1 VKKNICATRLELVAG
16 SCCIRARA
24 IADKEGGRFCI
35 RLRTFIIA
43 CCTSSSPARWTQ
55 TTHKPGGRSSG
66 RCGVLRHRAESARG
80 ARAPRLAGLST
91 RFRLTKIVDGYF
103 EVPPELVPVVGP
115 VEPGEELVLPEEPP
129 GGQSAIA
136 VFPSLLA
143 LPLELGLLLALGLL
157 VALLLEVG
165 AFEADE
171 LLGPQSIFIAP
182 EIASLLPELVSA
194 PVPAPVVLLVCAK
207 AATLSVKAKID
218 AVVRRSRFID
228 ILP

>member
-1 VKKNICATRLELVAG
+1 VWRITIASGKCPRRQEPRDRRG
-16 SCCIRARA
+16 SQRAR
-24 IADKEGGRFCI
+24 
-35 RLRTFIIA
+35 
-43 CCTSSSPARWTQ
+43 
-55 TTHKPGGRSSG
+55 
-66 RCGVLRHRAESARG
+66 
-80 ARAPRLAGLST
+80 
-91 RFRLTKIVDGYF
+91 LTNVHGYF
-103 EVPPELVPVVGP
+103 EVPPELPVVDP
-115 VEPGEELVLPEEPP
+115 AELGEELVLPEEPP

-143 LPLELGLLLALGLL
+143 LPLELGLLLALGPL
-157 VALLLEVG
+157 VALLLGAG

-182 EIASLLPELVSA
+182 DIASLLPELVSA